1 MDTLLVYQRS
11 IRIQT
16 SPRIDGLSPIV
27 IIGLDRE
34 ILKTYLDQGRS
45 DQLVSFFFFAF
56 QTHLEKSGEFL
67 GFCWVSLIFVQC
79 HWKWFITSF
88 YTGCGRKYVV
98 AICFQPSNIE
108 KQIQILEP

>member
-45 DQLVSFFFFAF
+45 DLLVSFFSLAF
-56 QTHLEKSGEFL
+56 QTHLEKSGEFGILL
-67 GFCWVSLIFVQC
+67 GEFDFCSMPLEVHHQFL
-79 HWKWFITSF
+79 HWMW
-88 YTGCGRKYVV
+88 
-98 AICFQPSNIE
+98 
-108 KQIQILEP
+108 